1 MKFNLF
7 WISNMYIVFHFYNK
21 YSIKRGFLPSYRRIL
36 SLDRNALLIVN
47 GHDGQYVQRTWKN
60 YRSDRTSCLLM
71 KNNFAALFTAFLFVP
86 SSSGMPFSLRGSTS
100 TSQQQP
106 LRLAFVFALR
116 SLHIITHY
124 LLVDLPRREKKSP
137 TKKTR
142 TTSRQ
147 KHTETQK
154 NSLSYYSSQE
164 RNKQAKKQKSPFLVL
179 LSLSVFQ
186 SKKSEVVVVNPIFS
200 LSLSLSLSLYL
211 SRRRVF

>member
-1 MKFNLF
+1 MMV
-7 WISNMYIVFHFYNK
+7 STY
-21 YSIKRGFLPSYRRIL
+21 
-36 SLDRNALLIVN
+36 
-47 GHDGQYVQRTWKN
+47 RTWKN
-60 YRSDRTSCLLM
+60 YRSDRTACLLM
-71 KNNFAALFTAFLFVP
+71 KNNFAALRHSSSFHLLHHHPACLFLYADP
-86 SSSGMPFSLRGSTS
+86 SSSSSNSGCFGGSIA
-100 TSQQQP
+100 
-106 LRLAFVFALR
+106 LFCFVFALR

-186 SKKSEVVVVNPIFS
+186 SKKSEVVVVNPIYS
-200 LSLSLSLSLYL
+200 LSLSLSLSLSTFREEGFL
-211 SRRRVF
+211 EKIFTKRRREKKRFFFLLSCSLLFS